1 MESDDE
7 VQLTHAH
14 PEDTHFYLL
23 LSVFTFIEHD
33 KFFYVKVFVKR
44 VVVGRG
50 VILPIERYIPFAP
63 PKETQR
69 QGMRGYPTV
78 RDI

>member
-1 MESDDE
+1 MKSNLRTLI
-7 VQLTHAH
+7 QKIPIFTYY
-14 PEDTHFYLL
+14 YLY
-23 LSVFTFIEHD
+23 SHIMIEHD

-50 VILPIERYIPFAP
+50 VILPIERYVPFAP